1 MAVSAQ
7 SGFMAQLARG
17 VSPASTCERVRAGGS
32 RRVDGERCI
41 GQSCGFGFG
50 FFFGGGIIVHSAW
63 GCVLWVAQWRA
74 ARALD
79 SQLEGLV
86 GPV

>member
-1 MAVSAQ
+1 MTW
-7 SGFMAQLARG
+7 GYLG
-17 VSPASTCERVRAGGS
+17 VRPDGGL
-32 RRVDGERCI
+32 
-41 GQSCGFGFG
+41 
-50 FFFGGGIIVHSAW
+50 W
-63 GCVLWVAQWRA
+63 PVLVGA

>member
-1 MAVSAQ
+1 MISDL
-7 SGFMAQLARG
+7 LA
-17 VSPASTCERVRAGGS
+17 SHKFLTEKK
-32 RRVDGERCI
+32 
-41 GQSCGFGFG
+41 
-50 FFFGGGIIVHSAW
+50 GGGIIVHSAW

>member
-1 MAVSAQ
+1 MKQRKCDHRSPPRAVVAPRLWSA
-7 SGFMAQLARG
+7 
-17 VSPASTCERVRAGGS
+17 RALLNPGNPL
-32 RRVDGERCI
+32 CMY
-41 GQSCGFGFG
+41 
-50 FFFGGGIIVHSAW
+50 GGGGVIVHSAW

-79 SQLEGLV
+79 SQLEWLV

>member
-1 MAVSAQ
+1 MYVYPHVPIHVPILSLFKFIQHFGPYVS
-7 SGFMAQLARG
+7 
-17 VSPASTCERVRAGGS
+17 
-32 RRVDGERCI
+32 
-41 GQSCGFGFG
+41 
-50 FFFGGGIIVHSAW
+50 FFGGGIIVHSAW

>member
-1 MAVSAQ
+1 MEGREAPDLDCRRSQ
-7 SGFMAQLARG
+7 AR
-17 VSPASTCERVRAGGS
+17 
-32 RRVDGERCI
+32 
-41 GQSCGFGFG
+41 
-50 FFFGGGIIVHSAW
+50 FFFWGGIIVHSAW
-63 GCVLWVAQWRA
+63 GCVLWMAQWRA

>member
-1 MAVSAQ
+1 M
-7 SGFMAQLARG
+7 RG
-17 VSPASTCERVRAGGS
+17 VFVEILWEELEEGAVGIGNFG
-32 RRVDGERCI
+32 DLGEEYGALC
-41 GQSCGFGFG
+41 QSCPHLNECFGC
-50 FFFGGGIIVHSAW
+50 SW

>member
-1 MAVSAQ
+1 MGGAL
-7 SGFMAQLARG
+7 GGEG
-17 VSPASTCERVRAGGS
+17 V
-32 RRVDGERCI
+32 
-41 GQSCGFGFG
+41 
-50 FFFGGGIIVHSAW
+50 IVHSAW

>member
-1 MAVSAQ
+1 MVSDENSLAPTTALRGW
-7 SGFMAQLARG
+7 SSARALAR
-17 VSPASTCERVRAGGS
+17 PALASSMVLSAGIAS
-32 RRVDGERCI
+32 
-41 GQSCGFGFG
+41 FFLPL
-50 FFFGGGIIVHSAW
+50 FFGGEGIIVNSAW

>member
-1 MAVSAQ
+1 M
-7 SGFMAQLARG
+7 LYRG
-17 VSPASTCERVRAGGS
+17 AEIRIFVEKNTHAGPL
-32 RRVDGERCI
+32 
-41 GQSCGFGFG
+41 
-50 FFFGGGIIVHSAW
+50 GGGVIVHSAW

-79 SQLEGLV
+79 PQLEGLV

>member
-1 MAVSAQ
+1 VP
-7 SGFMAQLARG
+7 RNK
-17 VSPASTCERVRAGGS
+17 PAS
-32 RRVDGERCI
+32 
-41 GQSCGFGFG
+41 
-50 FFFGGGIIVHSAW
+50 FFWGGIIVHSAW